1 MAEILAEVDRQDL
14 LTKLKGWT
22 NVNGRDAIFKS
33 FKFKNFKEAFS
44 FMSRVAIVAN
54 EKDHHPE
61 WFNVFNRVDVTL
73 TTHDVGGV
81 TLKDVELAMFM
92 DETV

>member
-1 MAEILAEVDRQDL
+1 MAEILAAVDRQDL

-22 NVNGRDAIFKS
+22 NVSGRNAIFKS
-33 FKFKNFKEAFS
+33 FKFKNFKEAFN

-54 EKDHHPE
+54 EMDHHPE
-61 WFNVFNRVDVTL
+61 WLNVFNRVDVTL
-73 TTHDVGGV
+73 TTHDAGGV
-81 TLKDVELAMFM
+81 TVKDFELAMSM

>member
-1 MAEILAEVDRQDL
+1 MAEILAAVDRQDL

-22 NVNGRDAIFKS
+22 NVSGRNAIFKS

-54 EKDHHPE
+54 EMDHHPE
-61 WFNVFNRVDVTL
+61 WLNVFNRVDVTL
-73 TTHDVGGV
+73 TTHDAGGV
-81 TLKDVELAMFM
+81 TVKDFELAMSM